1 MYKTWAFMY
10 RFAVMCAVKLRHY
23 VRYWLK
29 NRSVVYAKPV
39 GKICLREQVM
49 NDVNPR
55 KIDGRVRQLQ

>member
-1 MYKTWAFMY
+1 MYRIWAFMY
-10 RFAVMCAVKLRHY
+10 RFAVMSVVKLLHC
-23 VRYWLK
+23 VRFWLK
-29 NRSVVYAKPV
+29 NLSTVYAKYV